1 MTCLTAN
8 NISISGTGK
17 VKSDSLT
24 CSVRT
29 FVQGRTWHARGFRM
43 YYAIIKHKVM
53 NLGGSRFFH
62 MNRNQ

>member
-8 NISISGTGK
+8 NRSVSGTGK

-24 CSVRT
+24 CNVRS

-43 YYAIIKHKVM
+43 CDAIIKRKM
-53 NLGGSRFFH
+53 LILL
-62 MNRNQ
+62 

>member
-1 MTCLTAN
+1 MAKN
-8 NISISGTGK
+8 RSISGTGK

-43 YYAIIKHKVM
+43 YNAIIKHKMLNVR
-53 NLGGSRFFH
+53 GRRFFN
-62 MNRNQ
+62 MNINR